1 MPSASPYTYTQAV
14 IAHPNVQLASYLRQY
29 LREKGFGETI
39 IANHSTHAVKS
50 LSALK
55 TRLVIVDYDLLEFGG
70 PDFVRFIRLCDGK
83 LQEAAVC
90 VTINKPDRDKVIV
103 TRDAGAN
110 EIIALPLTFETL
122 DKKITQALENPAPFI
137 RHTAYTGPCRR
148 RQTLEE
154 WSGIERRQTD
164 TPANRD
170 TMKKQ
175 RIL

>member
-1 MPSASPYTYTQAV
+1 MPSASPYSYTQAV
-14 IAHPNVQLASYLRQY
+14 IANQNVQLASYLRQY
-29 LREKGFGETI
+29 LREKGFGETV

-50 LSALK
+50 LSPVK

-90 VTINKPDRDKVIV
+90 VTINKPNRDKVIV

-122 DKKITQALENPAPFI
+122 DKKITRALENPAPFI
-137 RHTAYTGPCRR
+137 RHPAYTGPCRR

-154 WSGIERRQTD
+154 WSGVERRQNNPPTD
-164 TPANRD
+164 PEPL
-170 TMKKQ
+170 KKQ